1 MSEAIR
7 VRNQAAQIYTRAMSS
22 AWRNGVQLHDPSL
35 WLFRDPEVEEKMLRD
50 ADIAHAVGFRRHMIA
65 GKDWSLVPRDDSS
78 PRSPLA
84 VHVGATLLK
93 EIEGFTQARLNLA
106 RAFFSG
112 SRFSRIHGEPRVLTL
127 GDGKKRTWWVP
138 IRLEDIDKRM
148 YRIVPNNDDGDLTAH
163 WERWNV
169 GAAAY
174 EIETKRDALHT
185 IKHIYQDDE
194 ASMGHGS
201 ALREALGW
209 IWYSK
214 EHIYQESMAAVEK
227 YAQGV
232 LTAKVDGA
240 RDATTGLPNA
250 EVIAAWVEV
259 LEDLRARHVLVFDKS
274 DEVSIMDTGGGD
286 GWRLMETMRTEQ
298 RNAVFTLVMGANLT
312 TSASD
317 GGSYAL
323 AEVQENSTE
332 ALIQF
337 DRETLQETLSKSL
350 IGCIWAR
357 NYPNLVEL
365 GIHDDKPLFNITQEK
380 RQDPQE
386 RATVAST
393 LSGMGIDLS
402 LAEVLEQTGFSLP
415 EDGEAIVKGGS
426 APVAPAGGLPFKK

>member
-1 MSEAIR
+1 
-7 VRNQAAQIYTRAMSS
+7 
-22 AWRNGVQLHDPSL
+22 
-35 WLFRDPEVEEKMLRD
+35 
-50 ADIAHAVGFRRHMIA
+50 
-65 GKDWSLVPRDDSS
+65 
-78 PRSPLA
+78 
-84 VHVGATLLK
+84 
-93 EIEGFTQARLNLA
+93 
-106 RAFFSG
+106 
-112 SRFSRIHGEPRVLTL
+112 
-127 GDGKKRTWWVP
+127 
-138 IRLEDIDKRM
+138 
-148 YRIVPNNDDGDLTAH
+148 
-163 WERWNV
+163 
-169 GAAAY
+169 
-174 EIETKRDALHT
+174 
-185 IKHIYQDDE
+185 
-194 ASMGHGS
+194 
-201 ALREALGW
+201 
-209 IWYSK
+209 
-214 EHIYQESMAAVEK
+214 
-227 YAQGV
+227 
-232 LTAKVDGA
+232 
-240 RDATTGLPNA
+240 
-250 EVIAAWVEV
+250 
-259 LEDLRARHVLVFDKS
+259 
-274 DEVSIMDTGGGD
+274 
-286 GWRLMETMRTEQ
+286 MRTEQ

-380 RQDPQE
+380 RQDPQQ